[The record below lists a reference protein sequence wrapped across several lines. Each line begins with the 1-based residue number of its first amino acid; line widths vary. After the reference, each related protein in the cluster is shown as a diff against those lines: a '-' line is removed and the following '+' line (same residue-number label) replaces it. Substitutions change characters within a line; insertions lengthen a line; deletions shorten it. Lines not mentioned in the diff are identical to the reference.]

1 MAYRFKLN
9 ESFEEGF
16 RRIALEQLNRAES
29 QLRNTK
35 DRAIAVH
42 ETRKALKRLRALLR
56 LVRPTLR
63 EHAFGDENAHLREIA
78 RVLSSARDRH
88 VLLETVIKLEGVC
101 GPTGK
106 GAWKTLREILQKA
119 NGGSTSN
126 VDAAATKLAL
136 ERLADA
142 KNRFSQLKIMGSG
155 FEAIGPGLEAN
166 YRRGRRTFRAAYAE
180 GSDDSFHEWR
190 KSVQLHWRHMALL
203 SNAWP
208 DSFAARISESRGLSQ
223 ILGDDHDL
231 ALLKAFVRAEPTG
244 RISSEQANIVER
256 LALDRQKHLRAL
268 AQPKG
273 VRLYAEGAK
282 GLHRRMAQ
290 YWLSAVALMELEPEV
305 APPPKST
312 NSPQPPKEP
321 NKAERSI
328 SKRKH
333 TTARA

>member
-16 RRIALEQLNRAES
+16 RRTALEQLNRAES
-29 QLRNTK
+29 QLRNPK
-35 DRAIAVH
+35 DPAIAVH

-56 LVRPTLR
+56 LVRPTMR
-63 EHAFGDENAHLREIA
+63 EHAFGDENTQLAEIA
-78 RVLSSARDRH
+78 RILSSARDRH
-88 VLLETVIKLEGVC
+88 VLLETIIKLESVC
-101 GPTGK
+101 GPMGK
-106 GAWKTLREILQKA
+106 GAGKLLREILQKA
-119 NGGSTSN
+119 NGGSTSS

-136 ERLADA
+136 ERLAVA
-142 KNRFSQLKIMGSG
+142 KSRFSQLKIMGSG
-155 FEAIGPGLEAN
+155 FEVIGPGLEAN
-166 YRRGRRTFRAAYAE
+166 YRRGRRSFRAAYAE

-190 KSVQLHWRHMALL
+190 KSVQRHWRHMALL

-208 DSFAARISESRGLSQ
+208 DSIAVRISESRGLSQ

-290 YWLSAVALMELEPEV
+290 YWQSAVALKELEPEV
-305 APPPKST
+305 TPPPKSV
-312 NSPQPPKEP
+312 SLPQPPREP
-321 NKAERSI
+321 SRADRPL
-328 SKRKH
+328 SKRKQ
-333 TTARA
+333 TTART